1 MGFIEE
7 EVKRLSASVEKLESR
22 IRSMEERAF
31 GGASK
36 QSEEIRM
43 ILIGPPGAGAFYS
56 NSLPV
61 EEEAFAIR
69 TVWLIGASL
78 RRQGHASSQD
88 QGKVLVLPSG
98 ESIGVANPRT
108 PPGSGR

>member
-1 MGFIEE
+1 MGFIED

-43 ILIGPPGAGAFYS
+43 ILIGPPGAGAFCS
-56 NSLPV
+56 CDTLCGRGS
-61 EEEAFAIR
+61 
-69 TVWLIGASL
+69 SL
-78 RRQGHASSQD
+78 RSDPCG
-88 QGKVLVLPSG
+88 
-98 ESIGVANPRT
+98 
-108 PPGSGR
+108 